1 MKKSDS
7 RVNHILDEDVVLR
20 NIIEGTATQTGE
32 QFFRSLVENLSRALG
47 TEGAWITEYIDE
59 TQKLRGLA
67 FLMGG
72 KWIEDY
78 EYDIAGTVCEEVI
91 LEDSFI
97 HYPEN
102 IIDFFPDNPI
112 LKELSAVSYMGVPLK
127 DIDGKAL
134 GYIAV
139 LDTKPIPEDPRLVGI
154 FNIFAARA
162 AAELQRLRAES
173 QVRERE
179 RKLSQLVDSAMDTI
193 IELEAR
199 ANVKMINPAGED
211 LFGLSAQEMQGRNLT
226 EFLTKVSGVRLL
238 ELLKELHLLP
248 EDKRSLWIPGG
259 LKAMMGNGTEFSA
272 EATLSGFEVEGQ
284 PYYTLILRNVNDRLE
299 AERKINTLIDEAQ
312 YLQEEIKELQNF
324 DEIIGNSKA
333 IKKVLNEI
341 KQVAGTDASVLVTG
355 ETGPGKELVA
365 RAIHAESKRKNKP
378 LLKVNCAAISPAL
391 MESEFFGHEKGA
403 FTGATSKR
411 EGRFSLANGGT
422 IFLDEIGELPL
433 DLQSKLL
440 RVLQEREFEPVGSSR
455 SVKVDVR
462 VICAS
467 HRDLRQMVEDKK
479 FREDLYYRLDVF
491 PIEIPPLRDR
501 GDDIALL
508 ASVFADKCAKRFGKI
523 IDPLSVNCIRRLLD
537 YDWPGNIRE
546 MQNVI
551 ERAIITSPSSKI
563 NLELTLSGIFETK
576 YNKEINSTEE
586 SSKIIRT
593 EKELKELEYQNL
605 IQALES
611 TKWRIYGT
619 DGAAELLGMNPSTLR
634 SRIKTFGKRFNVSIC
649 PKT

>member
-1 MKKSDS
+1 
-7 RVNHILDEDVVLR
+7 
-20 NIIEGTATQTGE
+20 
-32 QFFRSLVENLSRALG
+32 
-47 TEGAWITEYIDE
+47 
-59 TQKLRGLA
+59 
-67 FLMGG
+67 
-72 KWIEDY
+72 IEDY

-91 LEDSFI
+91 VADSFI
-97 HYPEN
+97 HYPDK

-355 ETGPGKELVA
+355 ETGTGKELVA

-462 VICAS
+462 VICATN
-467 HRDLRQMVEDKK
+467 RDLRQMVEDKK

-634 SRIKTFGKRFNVSIC
+634 SRIKTFGIKR
-649 PKT
+649 PQ

>member
-7 RVNHILDEDVVLR
+7 RVNHIFDEDVVLR

-162 AAELQRLRAES
+162 AAELQRLRAEA

-179 RKLSQLVDSAMDTI
+179 QKLSGLFDSAMDTI
-193 IELEAR
+193 IELEAGAR
-199 ANVKMINPAGED
+199 IKMINPAGED
-211 LFGLSAQEMQGRNLT
+211 LFGLSAQQMQGRNLT
-226 EFLTKVSGVRLL
+226 EFITDASSVKLM
-238 ELLKELHLLP
+238 ELLKQLHLLP

-259 LKAMMGNGTEFSA
+259 LKAMTGNGTEFST

-284 PYYTLILRNVNDRLE
+284 PFYTLILRNVNDRLE
-299 AERKINTLIDEAQ
+299 AERKINTLVYEAQ

-341 KQVAGTDASVLVTG
+341 KQVAGTDATVLVTG
-355 ETGPGKELVA
+355 ETGTGKELVA
-365 RAIHAESKRKNKP
+365 RAIHAESKRKGRA
-378 LLKVNCAAISPAL
+378 LLKVNCAAISPLL

-440 RVLQEREFEPVGSSR
+440 RVLQEGEFEPVGSSK
-455 SVKVDVR
+455 SIKVDVR
-462 VICAS
+462 MICATN
-467 HRDLRQMVEDKK
+467 RDLRQMVEDKK
-479 FREDLYYRLDVF
+479 FREDLYYRLEVF
-491 PIEIPPLRDR
+491 PMEIPPLRDR
-501 GDDIALL
+501 GDDITLL
-508 ASVFADKCAKRFGKI
+508 ASVFSEKCAKRFGKK
-523 IDPLSVNCIRRLLD
+523 IDPLSANCLQRLQD
-537 YDWPGNIRE
+537 YHWPGNIRE
-546 MQNVI
+546 LQNVI
-551 ERAIITSPSSKI
+551 ERAIITSPNSRI
-563 NLELTLSGIFETK
+563 NLDQILSGTYRTE
-576 YNKEINSTEE
+576 YNKEINTDEE
-586 SSKIIRT
+586 SSKIILT
-593 EKELKELEYQNL
+593 EKELKELEYQN
-605 IQALES
+605 IIRALES
-611 TKWRIYGT
+611 AEWRIYGT
-619 DGAAELLGMNPSTLR
+619 EGAAELLGMNPSTLR
-634 SRIKTFGKRFNVSIC
+634 SRIKTFGIKR
-649 PKT
+649 PQ

>member
-7 RVNHILDEDVVLR
+7 RVNHIFDEDVVLR
-20 NIIEGTATQTGE
+20 NIIEGTAAQTGE

-211 LFGLSAQEMQGRNLT
+211 LFGLSAQEMRGRNLT

-238 ELLKELHLLP
+238 ELLKELYLLP

-284 PYYTLILRNVNDRLE
+284 PYYTLILRNVYDRLE

-341 KQVAGTDASVLVTG
+341 KQVAGTDASVLITG
-355 ETGPGKELVA
+355 ETGTGKELVA
-365 RAIHAESKRKNKP
+365 RAIHAESNRKNKP

-411 EGRFSLANGGT
+411 EGRFSLANGGS

-440 RVLQEREFEPVGSSR
+440 RVLQEGEFEPVGSSR

-462 VICAS
+462 VICATN
-467 HRDLRQMVEDKK
+467 RDLRQMVEDKK

-508 ASVFADKCAKRFGKI
+508 ASVFADKCAKRFGKT
-523 IDPLSVNCIRRLLD
+523 IDPLSVNCIQRLLD

-634 SRIKTFGKRFNVSIC
+634 SRIKTFGIKR
-649 PKT
+649 PQ

>member
-333 IKKVLNEI
+333 IKKVLNKI

-355 ETGPGKELVA
+355 ETGTGKELVA

-462 VICAS
+462 VICATN
-467 HRDLRQMVEDKK
+467 RDLRQMVEDKK

-634 SRIKTFGKRFNVSIC
+634 SRIKTFGIKR
-649 PKT
+649 PQ

>member
-32 QFFRSLVENLSRALG
+32 QFFRSLVENLSRTLG

-59 TQKLRGLA
+59 TRKLRGIA

-162 AAELQRLRAES
+162 AAELQRLRAEA

-179 RKLSQLVDSAMDTI
+179 QKLSGLFDSAMDTI
-193 IELEAR
+193 IELEAGAR
-199 ANVKMINPAGED
+199 IKMINPAGED
-211 LFGLSAQEMQGRNLT
+211 LFGLSAQQIQGRNLT
-226 EFLTKVSGVRLL
+226 EFVTDASSVKLM
-238 ELLKELHLLP
+238 ELLKQLHILP

-259 LKAMMGNGTEFSA
+259 LKAMTGNGTEFST

-284 PYYTLILRNVNDRLE
+284 PFYTLILRNVNDRLE
-299 AERKINTLIDEAQ
+299 AERKINTLVYEAQ

-341 KQVAGTDASVLVTG
+341 KQVAGTDATVLVTG
-355 ETGPGKELVA
+355 ETGTGKELVA
-365 RAIHAESKRKNKP
+365 RAIHAESKRKDRP
-378 LLKVNCAAISPAL
+378 LLKVNCAAISPLL
-391 MESEFFGHEKGA
+391 MESEFFGH
-403 FTGATSKR
+403 
-411 EGRFSLANGGT
+411 
-422 IFLDEIGELPL
+422 
-433 DLQSKLL
+433 
-440 RVLQEREFEPVGSSR
+440 
-455 SVKVDVR
+455 
-462 VICAS
+462 
-467 HRDLRQMVEDKK
+467 
-479 FREDLYYRLDVF
+479 
-491 PIEIPPLRDR
+491 
-501 GDDIALL
+501 
-508 ASVFADKCAKRFGKI
+508 
-523 IDPLSVNCIRRLLD
+523 
-537 YDWPGNIRE
+537 
-546 MQNVI
+546 
-551 ERAIITSPSSKI
+551 
-563 NLELTLSGIFETK
+563 
-576 YNKEINSTEE
+576 
-586 SSKIIRT
+586 
-593 EKELKELEYQNL
+593 
-605 IQALES
+605 
-611 TKWRIYGT
+611 
-619 DGAAELLGMNPSTLR
+619 
-634 SRIKTFGKRFNVSIC
+634 
-649 PKT
+649 